1 MRYITASAA
10 ALLMLM
16 PATAIAKGHD
26 MPADPAQAFGQ
37 ENADENYIVGGETA
51 APDANGGNVK
61 GTKTGET
68 GLDGSEQSSA
78 AQAAERDPAAPPKGK
93 PE

>member
-37 ENADENYIVGGETA
+37 ENADENYFIGGETA
-51 APDANGGNVK
+51 KVNAK
-61 GTKTGET
+61 KTDGEP

-78 AQAAERDPAAPPKGK
+78 ARAAERDPAAPPKGK

>member
-1 MRYITASAA
+1 MKRTLASAA
-10 ALLMLM
+10 VIALMVS
-16 PATAIAKGHD
+16 TAGTAFAKGHSQ
-26 MPADPAQAFGQ
+26 PASKADAFGQ
-37 ENADENYIVGGETA
+37 PNADANYVIGGETA

-68 GLDGSEQSSA
+68 GLDGTEQSKA
-78 AQAAERDPAAPPKGK
+78 ARTIERPTTTT